1 VADFARVVEPA
12 VSFDAAADSD
22 DDAILECAVTAGAD
36 VLVSDDYH
44 LRELDGVAGIEVL
57 TREAFLDRHEE
68 GI

>member
-1 VADFARVVEPA
+1 
-12 VSFDAAADSD
+12 
-22 DDAILECAVTAGAD
+22 VTVGAD
-36 VLVSDDYH
+36 ALVSDDYH